1 MLCGCFWRYLCR
13 KVCSPIAYFAFFS
26 KKWPLTLRL
35 LHALLCFSILSDFA
49 RFSPCTVHSF
59 YVFLVLVAFSL
70 RFLWLFCGFHS
81 SFTEF
86 HDFRVIL
93 WCSCVGAQRG
103 SGHIFRQA
111 IFDRPAGC
119 FRASYPKCLK

>member
-13 KVCSPIAYFAFFS
+13 KVCSPIAYFAYFS

-35 LHALLCFSILSDFA
+35 LHALLCFSHSF
-49 RFSPCTVHSF
+49 RFCTFFFLYGSFF

-70 RFLWLFCGFHS
+70 SFLWLFCGFNS

-103 SGHIFRQA
+103 SGHIFLQA
-111 IFDRPAGC
+111 IFNRPAGC